1 MIRMKKYCYFGLFM
15 IFFILFL
22 QIIPLNQRKIT
33 FTNKDIKPQMAI
45 LDQWLMNNDFSTQQ
59 NWVFTKGILG
69 DNTSVNADISG
80 GKANFRV
87 LGEKLTYSLSGIP
100 NSTNS
105 PDWLELAKPDYY
117 KPDNTGIDNFGC
129 WVSHV
134 WSEGSNQFP
143 GVHWRKNVSID
154 NDMSKYTIKSAS
166 IEVTFNAT
174 VNANVDVIDESAV
187 NQFGIGDFVTFYV
200 QISDLDYKNPYIIAV
215 NKTWDLGRNSGP
227 LSISNKL
234 IEAYDESVI
243 ITALNSAFDKDPDHS
258 NFTITLGIDIYS
270 EDNWPGDTDTFTS
283 LRINECNLSFTYER
297 KIEKFTSVAW
307 NQIGDTISGE
317 NVQITNALCYFNYS
331 ISEAWPYD
339 LSPFSEMRILINDN
353 PYRETIQLSS
363 MTIGTQQIRFEGVD
377 FTSLFREEVNISV
390 SIQTYIANT
399 FGLNRTIT
407 ISIDDIYLYISYIYV
422 RPGADLSILVI
433 GLTVGII
440 GIVIAF
446 SLYQFH
452 FKYPPLVRKIRKLKK
467 GVSKGKAN
475 KPLTVNN
482 REDIVKNSLNERK
495 NILIFETIQPEQIE
509 KQIEKERIKNE
520 GEI

>member
-1 MIRMKKYCYFGLFM
+1 MVFI
-15 IFFILFL
+15 ILFL
-22 QIIPLNQRKIT
+22 QIIPLNQSKIIL
-33 FTNKDIKPQMAI
+33 TNKDINPQMAI
-45 LDQWLMNNDFSTQQ
+45 QDQWLKNNGFSTLQ
-59 NWVFTKGILG
+59 NWIFTKGILG
-69 DNTSVNADISG
+69 DNTSVDADISG

-143 GVHWRKNVSID
+143 GVHWRKNISLD
-154 NDMSKYTIKSAS
+154 NDMSKYTIKAAS

-174 VNANVDVIDESAV
+174 VNANVDVIDESAL

-200 QISDLDYKNPYIIAV
+200 QISDLDYKNPYIIAI
-215 NKTWDLGRNSGP
+215 NKTWDLGRDSGP

-270 EDNWPGDTDTFTS
+270 EDNWGGDTDTFTS
-283 LRINECNLSFTYER
+283 LRINKCNLSFTYER
-297 KIEKFTSVAW
+297 KIEKFTSLAL
-307 NQIGDTISGE
+307 NQIGDTVSGE
-317 NVQITNALCYFNYS
+317 NVRITNAVCYFNYS
-331 ISEAWPYD
+331 ISDVWVYD

-363 MTIGTQQIRFEGVD
+363 MTISSRQARFEGED
-377 FTSLFREEVNISV
+377 FSSLFREEVNISI

-399 FGLNRTIT
+399 FSLNRTIT
-407 ISIDDIYLYISYIYV
+407 ISIDDAYLYISYIFV
-422 RPGADLSILVI
+422 RSGADYSILVI
-433 GLTVGII
+433 GLTAGII

-467 GVSKGKAN
+467 GIRKRLVK
-475 KPLTVNN
+475 KPILVNS
-482 REDIVKNSLNERK
+482 REDIIQESLNEKK
-495 NILIFETIQPEQIE
+495 NILEFETLNIE
-509 KQIEKERIKNE
+509 KTNIKEKKSIQKE
-520 GEI
+520 GEL